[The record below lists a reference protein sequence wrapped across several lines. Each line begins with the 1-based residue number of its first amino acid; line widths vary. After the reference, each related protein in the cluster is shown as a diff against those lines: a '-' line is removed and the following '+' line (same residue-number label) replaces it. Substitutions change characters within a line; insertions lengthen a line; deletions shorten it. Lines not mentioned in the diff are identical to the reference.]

1 MSRNPRSLFFS
12 LLVFT
17 VLCFALAG
25 LIGQH
30 NDGPWG
36 DLPEWLGTASW
47 IGFNVGALATLVAGI
62 YWATRSMRARGG
74 ATGTE

>member
-1 MSRNPRSLFFS
+1 MFAIA
-12 LLVFT
+12 LVFT

-36 DLPEWLGTASW
+36 GLPEWLGSASW
-47 IGFNVGALATLVAGI
+47 GGFLIGLLATVLLGI
-62 YWATRSMRARGG
+62 YWLVQSLRTRGSA
-74 ATGTE
+74 AGTD

>member
-1 MSRNPRSLFFS
+1 MARNPKNVFLA
-12 LLVFT
+12 LVAFT
-17 VLCFALAG
+17 VVCFALAG

-47 IGFNVGALATLVAGI
+47 AGFLIGLLATVLMGI
-62 YWATRSMRARGG
+62 YWLVQSMRSRGG
-74 ATGTE
+74 ATDTE

>member
-1 MSRNPRSLFFS
+1 MSRNPRTLFLS

-17 VLCFALAG
+17 VLCFVLAG

-47 IGFNVGALATLVAGI
+47 IGFNLGVLATVVAGI
-62 YWATRSMRARGG
+62 YWLIQSRRSGRSAAG
-74 ATGTE
+74 AE